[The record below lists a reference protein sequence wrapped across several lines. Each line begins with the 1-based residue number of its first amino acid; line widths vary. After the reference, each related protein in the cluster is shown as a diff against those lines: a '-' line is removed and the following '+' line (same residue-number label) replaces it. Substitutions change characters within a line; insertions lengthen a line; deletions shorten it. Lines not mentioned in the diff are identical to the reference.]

1 MSVEWDPTKAKSNLS
16 KHGISFS
23 DVEPAFYDEFALSMP
38 DPFSIGSSRHDQQP
52 GRNAELMRKEYD
64 LSKAK
69 RGPVVK
75 PKGKTRI
82 TIYLDDDVIE
92 AYRQM
97 GDVRGCGY
105 QTLIY
110 EALRETLGTSQ
121 RPVDAKTLRRIL
133 REELK
138 KTG

>member
-1 MSVEWDPTKAKSNLS
+1 
-16 KHGISFS
+16 
-23 DVEPAFYDEFALSMP
+23 
-38 DPFSIGSSRHDQQP
+38 
-52 GRNAELMRKEYD
+52 MRKEYD

-75 PKGKTRI
+75 STGKTRI

-92 AYRQM
+92 AYRKM
-97 GDVRGCGY
+97 GDQRGRGY
-105 QTLIY
+105 QTLIN
-110 EALRETLGTSQ
+110 EALRQTLATSQ